1 MRIWNAMLVEEKEL
15 FAMEKLEVQSCAVQ
29 SLEELR
35 ALVGTHHEAVV
46 QKSIGLISEE
56 AKGFIVQ
63 SPLLFLS
70 TSSRDGACDV
80 SPRGDAPGFVHVA
93 NPQQLVIPERPGNK
107 RVDSL
112 CNILENPHVGLLFL
126 IPGMEEVLRVNGRAT
141 VIKEHPVLE
150 LLKLKNKAPLLGI
163 VVEVEECF
171 IHCPR
176 ALNHSGIWEQDS
188 WPAKEQLP
196 SSMDI
201 FQSHLKISGYT
212 RE

>member
-1 MRIWNAMLVEEKEL
+1 MD
-15 FAMEKLEVQSCAVQ
+15 KLEIQSSAVR

-35 ALVGTHHEAVV
+35 EVVGLPHEAVV
-46 QKSIGLISEE
+46 KKSIGLISEE
-56 AKGFIVQ
+56 AKGFIAQ

-70 TSSRDGACDV
+70 TSSGDGACDV

-93 NPQQLVIPERPGNK
+93 SPRQLVIPERPGNK

-126 IPGMEEVLRVNGRAT
+126 IPGMEEVLRVNGRAA
-141 VIKEHPVLE
+141 VIKEHPVLD

-176 ALNHSGIWEQDS
+176 ALNHSRVWDKDS
-188 WPAKEQLP
+188 WPVKEQLP

-201 FQSHLKISGYT
+201 FQSHLRISGYT
-212 RE
+212 PE